1 MTWIA
6 SARDCA
12 RLPAAR
18 IGGKATNLARLVAA
32 DMRVPLWFCITA
44 DAFEEFR
51 IRAGSRADWLLQE
64 AARKD
69 GTASEIVSEE
79 LDQLFRGVTIAQEHA
94 SVLLDAFDCHFGS
107 DALVAVRSSAVS
119 EDSAGASY
127 AGQYRTHLNVDRAHL
142 LTCITDCLVSPFS
155 AGCIDYRRIRGNVN
169 DTFGCAVI
177 VQTMVPAQAS
187 GVLFT
192 VNPVSPDSEQLAF
205 TAAFGRGEGVV
216 QDLVEA
222 DTFILSRDSGAILD
236 SKVVRK
242 TRKVVSQQGNT
253 GTWVVEVDAEAALKP
268 VLDGAQLA
276 TLHGRAMALE
286 AAFGSPQDIEW
297 AIAPDGSLHFLQAR
311 PITTLRPRPLHVFD
325 GNNISENY
333 RGATT
338 PLTYSYVRKYYE
350 DIFVSVATMFGTP
363 VRALRIEATAFRNL
377 VGFVDGGLYYNLENW
392 YRMFHVVPGF
402 GYFARAFEHGVGL
415 EGVPAQLREQVGKF
429 SALRQTGALRALSTH
444 ARILVNYA
452 SLPWRIAALKKRFV
466 RCRRMLETRQLPSL
480 GLDQLAD
487 LFERVQVDLCP
498 RWGAPLLNDYYAFIF
513 FHGMDHLAGK
523 WGFDPDKT
531 LVSDIL
537 RAEEDLSSVAPIEA
551 ILALARTAR
560 ETPGLVQLMLDG
572 GPGNYEAIRAEAGF
586 SRFVAE
592 LDAYISDF
600 GDRRFDE
607 LKLESPTLRET
618 PEVVLSLLRNYVRGS
633 KTDIVHG
640 KFLDR
645 DDARELAWKGIAKR
659 LAGHPLRRLAVSILA
674 AATRKSLAYREF
686 GRLIRSQRC
695 GLERSILMQMAA
707 RLTDA
712 GAMDT
717 PSDICFLTLE
727 EIAAYAAGSS
737 VTRVLQPLIA
747 HRREEFAQH
756 ERAPHPLRIVRSTP
770 IYSHSPAA
778 PAAGPRASYVG
789 SARLTLTGLGC
800 SPGSAHGRAR
810 IVHDPRAV
818 EIQPGDILVT
828 RSTDPAWAFLMA
840 AASALVVERGN
851 LLSHAAIIGRELGIP
866 CVIGVDDATSRI
878 AEESYLHVDGSA
890 GMVQVEPASVATS
903 PRSETEGSHV

>member
-1 MTWIA
+1 
-6 SARDCA
+6 
-12 RLPAAR
+12 
-18 IGGKATNLARLVAA
+18 
-32 DMRVPLWFCITA
+32 
-44 DAFEEFR
+44 
-51 IRAGSRADWLLQE
+51 
-64 AARKD
+64 
-69 GTASEIVSEE
+69 
-79 LDQLFRGVTIAQEHA
+79 
-94 SVLLDAFDCHFGS
+94 
-107 DALVAVRSSAVS
+107 
-119 EDSAGASY
+119 
-127 AGQYRTHLNVDRAHL
+127 
-142 LTCITDCLVSPFS
+142 
-155 AGCIDYRRIRGNVN
+155 
-169 DTFGCAVI
+169 
-177 VQTMVPAQAS
+177 
-187 GVLFT
+187 
-192 VNPVSPDSEQLAF
+192 
-205 TAAFGRGEGVV
+205 
-216 QDLVEA
+216 
-222 DTFILSRDSGAILD
+222 
-236 SKVVRK
+236 
-242 TRKVVSQQGNT
+242 
-253 GTWVVEVDAEAALKP
+253 
-268 VLDGAQLA
+268 
-276 TLHGRAMALE
+276 
-286 AAFGSPQDIEW
+286 
-297 AIAPDGSLHFLQAR
+297 
-311 PITTLRPRPLHVFD
+311 
-325 GNNISENY
+325 
-333 RGATT
+333 
-338 PLTYSYVRKYYE
+338 
-350 DIFVSVATMFGTP
+350 
-363 VRALRIEATAFRNL
+363 
-377 VGFVDGGLYYNLENW
+377 
-392 YRMFHVVPGF
+392 
-402 GYFARAFEHGVGL
+402 
-415 EGVPAQLREQVGKF
+415 
-429 SALRQTGALRALSTH
+429 
-444 ARILVNYA
+444 
-452 SLPWRIAALKKRFV
+452 
-466 RCRRMLETRQLPSL
+466 
-480 GLDQLAD
+480 
-487 LFERVQVDLCP
+487 
-498 RWGAPLLNDYYAFIF
+498 
-513 FHGMDHLAGK
+513 
-523 WGFDPDKT
+523 
-531 LVSDIL
+531 
-537 RAEEDLSSVAPIEA
+537 
-551 ILALARTAR
+551 
-560 ETPGLVQLMLDG
+560 VQLMLDG